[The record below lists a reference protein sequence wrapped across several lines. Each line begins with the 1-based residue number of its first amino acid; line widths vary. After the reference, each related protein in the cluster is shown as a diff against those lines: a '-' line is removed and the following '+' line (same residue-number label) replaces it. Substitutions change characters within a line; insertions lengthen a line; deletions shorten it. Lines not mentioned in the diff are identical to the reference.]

1 MQEIFWI
8 TAKGL
13 VEIPASTLLRCYK
26 LQACEPI
33 VIGLVCQWGGG
44 VFFFCGVGF
53 FRVWVFFNSNLS
65 SLNECDFLNMRS
77 VACAPLIKGYVL

>member
-1 MQEIFWI
+1 MQEIFRI

-44 VFFFCGVGF
+44 VGF
-53 FRVWVFFNSNLS
+53 FRVCFFFNSNLS
-65 SLNECDFLNMRS
+65 SLNECDFLDMRS
-77 VACAPLIKGYVL
+77 VACVPLIKGYVL